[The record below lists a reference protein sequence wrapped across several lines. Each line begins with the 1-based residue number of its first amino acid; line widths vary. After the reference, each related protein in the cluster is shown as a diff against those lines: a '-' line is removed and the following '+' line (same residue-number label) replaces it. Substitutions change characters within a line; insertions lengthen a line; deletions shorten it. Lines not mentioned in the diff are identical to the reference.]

1 MPTRMS
7 APANEMA
14 GIEDVYQRLNVSLAA
29 LLVAGVVTFLSF
41 RNWAMS
47 LGFLLGGLISLVN
60 FKILKRTVISVGEM
74 IAEGKATPSAKKQA
88 LKFVLRYAL
97 LAGVLYVIVKSSTIS
112 VYGLFMGLF
121 LPVGAILIEAV
132 YELYCAL
139 RRGI

>member
-1 MPTRMS
+1 MS
-7 APANEMA
+7 APANEIPGM
-14 GIEDVYQRLNVSLAA
+14 EDVYQRLNVSLAA
-29 LLVAGVVTFLSF
+29 LLIAGVVTFLSV

-47 LGFLLGGLISLVN
+47 LGFLLGGLVSLVN
-60 FKILKRTVISVGEM
+60 FRILKRTVISVGEV
-74 IAEGKATPSAKKQA
+74 IAEGKTTPSAKKQA

-132 YELYCAL
+132 YELYIAL